1 MTQVRWAAP
10 SGILPIVERATPAGE
25 GFFGR
30 LERPSLAA
38 AATIVAFG
46 FLGSR
51 LLGVLRS
58 VAIADAFGASS
69 ELGAYWVA
77 FRLPDLI
84 FQVLAGATLGSA
96 FIPTF
101 ARLFTKESEEAA
113 WRLASSVLN
122 LVAIATIVFAVLG
135 FLLAP
140 VLVPAMAPGLGEG
153 TGQQEELRSLAVDLT
168 RLMMLSPIL
177 FAVSGMFMGMLNARR
192 HFLFPAL
199 APMVY
204 NAAIIVGALAFDD
217 VHALAAAVVVG
228 AALHLALQVPALV
241 SVGMRYRPIAHWRD
255 TAVREVARL
264 MAPRMLGL
272 AAFQL
277 NFIIT
282 IFFASTVN
290 DEAISAVNYGW
301 LVIMMPLGLFGM
313 AISTAVF
320 PTLAEQAVDDRQG
333 LRRTLEQSLRLILF
347 LTIPAAVGL
356 MILSKP
362 LVALLF
368 EHGAF
373 SEAATDITS
382 GVIIFYAL
390 GLFAFAAA
398 EILSRGFYA
407 LGDTR
412 TPVAFA
418 VVAVVA
424 NLILSWIFVGP
435 FGVRGLALAVSLATV
450 LEAGLLFWTLRAR
463 LAGLDLRALGL
474 SLGRTLVAVVLM
486 AEVVGFYLVLLHEAN
501 HLETGRLLDAVL
513 ALAGGGLLGG
523 LIFLAAARALGS
535 EEVETLLRRVP
546 WPRRTAA

>member
-1 MTQVRWAAP
+1 M
-10 SGILPIVERATPAGE
+10 ERATPPGE
-25 GFFGR
+25 GFFKR
-30 LERPSLAA
+30 LERPSLATA
-38 AATIVAFG
+38 AIIVASG

-51 LLGVLRS
+51 VLGVIRS
-58 VAIADAFGASS
+58 VAIADSFGDSS

-84 FQVLAGATLGSA
+84 FQVLAGAAMGSA

-101 ARLFTKESEEAA
+101 ARLFTNESEEAA

-140 VLVPAMAPGLGEG
+140 LLVPVMAPGLGEG

-177 FAVSGMFMGMLNARR
+177 FAVSGMFMGILNARH
-192 HFLFPAL
+192 HFLFPAF

-204 NAAIIVGALAFDD
+204 NAAIIVGAVAFDD
-217 VHALAAAVVVG
+217 VHALAAAVVIG
-228 AALHLALQVPALV
+228 AALHLALQVPALMA
-241 SVGMRYRPIAHWRD
+241 VGMRYRPIAVWRD

-264 MAPRMLGL
+264 MAPRMVGL
-272 AAFQL
+272 AAFQFNL
-277 NFIIT
+277 MIT
-282 IFFASTVN
+282 LFFASTVS
-290 DEAISAVNYGW
+290 DEAISAVNYAW
-301 LVIMMPLGLFGM
+301 LLVMMPLGLFGM
-313 AISTAVF
+313 AIATAVF
-320 PTLAEQAVDDRQG
+320 PTLAEQAVDDRAE
-333 LRRTLEQSLRLILF
+333 LRRTLGQSLRMILF

-356 MILSKP
+356 LLLSGP
-362 LVALLF
+362 LVESLF
-368 EHGAF
+368 ERGEF
-373 SEAATDITS
+373 SPASTDLTS
-382 GVIIFYAL
+382 GVLTLFAV

-418 VVAVVA
+418 VVAVVT
-424 NLILSWIFVGP
+424 NLILSLVFVGP
-435 FGVRGLALAVSLATV
+435 LEARGLALAVSLATI
-450 LEAGLLFWTLRAR
+450 LEAVLLFWALHAR
-463 LAGLDLRALGL
+463 LRGLDLR
-474 SLGRTLVAVVLM
+474 SLASSVVRTLVSTLLM
-486 AEVVGFYLVLLHEAN
+486 AEVVGFFLILLREA
-501 HLETGRLLDAVL
+501 GRLDSGRFADALL

-523 LIFLAAARALGS
+523 LIFLAAARALRS

-546 WPRRTAA
+546 WPRRMVT